1 MVRKATLGMFLT
13 LLVLVCLGT
22 SITAANAQT
31 ATPSQAVITVSGV
44 PTGTTG
50 LAVSVTVDTGVV
62 TLGSAST
69 SVSGGL
75 AVTGSMSEG
84 VGILSTSGDLPA
96 SFTITVPLTGVA
108 AGTSMVAVGSVLDK
122 IGGTEIAGAT
132 ASVDVS
138 SVTVASSSTS
148 STSTTSSS
156 SSSTGGTG
164 MLSADTVTITIN
176 GQALSATNAVNV
188 TLAFGTNGVA
198 TVDTASPTFMGTG
211 ASQLLTSINGNVVT
225 AVWDGAVTDNQVVL
239 TAMLK
244 AGSVSGST
252 TVSVSKVE
260 VAGGTDVTDSVAAT
274 VNPPTV
280 TNSGSGGSSTSS
292 GSFVLLGPT
301 TVTGPGKAAIAFSA
315 SGLKKGSVVKLNG
328 MTVKLFDNNSVGIGI
343 VKFTGAGSVPLT
355 LKVGKSEVN
364 LGTLTVTAGSG
375 TAPKVK
381 SASAR
386 NSSSLTKLKVKGSNL
401 SGATVTIVPTDRSA
415 TSTDATDK
423 VINAEYSSDECIPN
437 GSFVNVTT
445 TGGTSAKR
453 VSTKGSCSNSL
464 N

>member
-50 LAVSVTVDTGVV
+50 LAVSVTVDTSVV

-84 VGILSTSGDLPA
+84 VGIISTSGDLPA
-96 SFTITVPLTGVA
+96 SFTITVPFTGVV
-108 AGTSMVAVGSVLDK
+108 AGTSMVTVGSVLDM
-122 IGGTEIAGAT
+122 IGGTAIAGAT
-132 ASVDVS
+132 AALDVS
-138 SVTVASSSTS
+138 SVTVASSTS
-148 STSTTSSS
+148 STSTTSS

-164 MLSADTVTITIN
+164 MLSADTVTITID
-176 GQALSATNAVNV
+176 GQALASTNAVNV
-188 TLAFGTNGVA
+188 TLAFGTTGVA
-198 TVDTASPTFMGTG
+198 SVDTASPTFMGTG
-211 ASQLLTSINGNVVT
+211 ATQLLTSISGNVVT
-225 AVWDGAVTDNQVVL
+225 VVWDGAVTDNKIVL

-274 VNPPTV
+274 VSPSTV

-328 MTVKLFDNNSVGIGI
+328 RSVKLFDNNSIGIGI

-375 TAPKVK
+375 SAPKVT
-381 SASAR
+381 SVSAR
-386 NSSSLTKLKVKGSNL
+386 NSSSSTKLTIKGLNL
-401 SGATVTIVPTDRSA
+401 SDATVTIVPTDRDA
-415 TSTDATDK
+415 TSTDAADK
-423 VINAEYSSDECIPN
+423 VIKAEYSSDECIPN

-445 TGGTSAKR
+445 AGGTSAKR
-453 VSTKGSCSNSL
+453 ISTKGSCTNPL